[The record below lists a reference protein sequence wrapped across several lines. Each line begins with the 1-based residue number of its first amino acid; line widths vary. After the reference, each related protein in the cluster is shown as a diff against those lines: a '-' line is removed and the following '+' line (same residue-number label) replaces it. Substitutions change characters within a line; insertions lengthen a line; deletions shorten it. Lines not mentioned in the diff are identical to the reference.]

1 MDTSPTLYDYVLAH
15 LQSKRIPQ
23 RQIAQ
28 GSGVPFSTICK
39 IAQGSV
45 VNPRIQT
52 LQALADYFSG
62 LPDSE
67 HQTDHAI
74 EQEAAWCPIAHPVR

>member
-1 MDTSPTLYDYVLAH
+1 MDTSLTLYDFVLAH
-15 LQSKRIPQ
+15 LQAKRIPQ
-23 RQIAQ
+23 RQVAL

-52 LQALADYFSG
+52 LQALADYFASIS
-62 LPDSE
+62 DSVR
-67 HQTDHAI
+67 QSDPAI
-74 EQEAAWCPIAHPVR
+74 VQEAA

>member
-1 MDTSPTLYDYVLAH
+1 MDTSPTLYDFVLAH
-15 LQSKRIPQ
+15 LQAKRIPQ
-23 RQIAQ
+23 RQIAL

-52 LQALADYFSG
+52 MQALADYFASISD
-62 LPDSE
+62 PE
-67 HQTDHAI
+67 HQADPAI
-74 EQEAAWCPIAHPVR
+74 EQEAA